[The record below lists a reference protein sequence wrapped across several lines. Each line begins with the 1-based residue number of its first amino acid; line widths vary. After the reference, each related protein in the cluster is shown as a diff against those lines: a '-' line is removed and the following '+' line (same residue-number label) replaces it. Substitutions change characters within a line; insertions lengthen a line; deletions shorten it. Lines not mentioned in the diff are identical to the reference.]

1 MKESQRAYI
10 YRVFLTLAPIAVIYG
25 AIEQGAVGLWIAVA
39 GAVLAIPSGLATAN
53 TSTKSNQ
60 P

>member
-1 MKESQRAYI
+1 MKESQRAYV
-10 YRVFLTLAPIAVIYG
+10 YRVFLALAPVTVIYG
-25 AIEQGAVGLWIAVA
+25 LVEQGAVGLWVAVA

-53 TSTKSNQ
+53 TSTKNDT